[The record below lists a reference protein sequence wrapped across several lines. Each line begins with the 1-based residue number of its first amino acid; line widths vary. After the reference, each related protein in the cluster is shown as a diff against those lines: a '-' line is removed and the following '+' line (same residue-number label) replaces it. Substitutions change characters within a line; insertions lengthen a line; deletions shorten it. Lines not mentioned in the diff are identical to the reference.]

1 VSLRLQG
8 PESLASSCTPAPTS
22 PPLAL
27 SSPAAPAAEIAEA
40 QTSTLA
46 LQLQRM
52 RSAHLPPLERVAA
65 GNELGRLGDPR
76 FRPDAWHL
84 PDDPLLGLVEIPAG
98 PFRMGSNPHHD
109 PMAYADE
116 APPHEIDLP
125 SYYIARY
132 PVTGEQFRGFIEAT
146 GHKPENEGSLYGPPN
161 HPVVWLG
168 WLDAIRYCDW
178 LTARL
183 RAWEGTP
190 EPLATLIRQ
199 EGWCVTL
206 PSEPEWEKA
215 ARGTDG
221 RAFPW
226 GDEPD
231 NNCGNFGGTGIMTT
245 SAVGCFPAGAS
256 PYGIEDMS
264 GNVWEWTRS
273 VWGTYPYPADA
284 TGCAER
290 EYLEVREGI
299 RRVRR
304 GGAFF
309 SSPGSARCA
318 VRLGSGP
325 YPHGGGMG
333 CRVVVRPRLPW
344 LKVQP

>member
-1 VSLRLQG
+1 VNPGVQRSA
-8 PESLASSCTPAPTS
+8 AS
-22 PPLAL
+22 
-27 SSPAAPAAEIAEA
+27 EA
-40 QTSTLA
+40 QATPDRPSVELLDSSELTNA
-46 LQLQRM
+46 IEPGTDRQRAAQRPQLERM
-52 RSAHLPPLERVAA
+52 RSTHLSPAQRVAA
-65 GNELGRLGDPR
+65 GNALTRLGDPR
-76 FRPDAWHL
+76 FRPEAWYL
-84 PDDPLLGLVEIPAG
+84 PDDALLGFVEIP
-98 PFRMGSNPHHD
+98 PGSFLLGSSPAD
-109 PMAYADE
+109 GAEAYPDE
-116 APPHEIDLP
+116 APQHEIAVGR
-125 SYYIARY
+125 YYIGRY
-132 PVTGEQFRGFIEAT
+132 PVTGRQFRAFIEHS

-168 WLDAIRYCDW
+168 WLDALRYCEW

-183 RAWEGTP
+183 HEWEGTP
-190 EPLATLIRQ
+190 EPLASLLRQ

-221 RAFPW
+221 RAYPW
-226 GDEPD
+226 GNDAN

-245 SAVGCFPAGAS
+245 SVVGCFPAGAS
-256 PYGIEDMS
+256 PYGVEDMS

-273 VWGTYPYPADA
+273 IWGTYPYPTDEV
-284 TGCAER
+284 GQAER
-290 EYLEVREGI
+290 EYLAVREGV

-309 SSPGSARCA
+309 SSPRSVRCT

-333 CRVVVRPRLPW
+333 CRAVLRPRLP
-344 LKVQP
+344 